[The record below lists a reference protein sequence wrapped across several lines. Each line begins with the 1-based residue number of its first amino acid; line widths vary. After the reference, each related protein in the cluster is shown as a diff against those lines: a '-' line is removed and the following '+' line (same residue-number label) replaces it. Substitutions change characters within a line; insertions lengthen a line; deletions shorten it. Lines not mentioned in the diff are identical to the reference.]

1 MIDFDNPSIA
11 VALLAIIVGL
21 RLALYIVERVMAAR
35 PAEPV
40 APVISP
46 DDVAAE
52 TLTPLEDVPA
62 EAVSH
67 PLKEGQHPFR
77 FVTEILDSAFI
88 AVFLVFFL
96 IRPFVLQAFFIPSE
110 SMVPTLQTGDK
121 LLAAKFTYSLR
132 EPRHQEVVVFHA
144 PKDALETSNQSY
156 DPKHPI
162 DYVKRVIG
170 LPGDRVHVVANDG
183 VYVND
188 TKLNEP
194 YLAEIPS
201 YNFPTDAAG
210 LAPPE
215 VALYP
220 QVYDKNIKPLVEN
233 KELVV
238 PPGYIFVLGDNR
250 NRSHDSHAWG
260 FVPRKELVGRVLFI
274 FWPLNRMGFV
284 H

>member
-1 MIDFDNPSIA
+1 MINFDDPSIA

-35 PAEPV
+35 PAELV

-52 TLTPLEDVPA
+52 TLAPLEDVPA
-62 EAVSH
+62 APVSL
-67 PLKEGQHPFR
+67 PLKEAQHPFR

-121 LLAAKFTYSLR
+121 LLASKFTYSLR
-132 EPRHQEVVVFHA
+132 EPRHQEIVVFHA
-144 PKDALETSNQSY
+144 PKDALETLNQTY

-183 VYVND
+183 VYVNG
-188 TKLNEP
+188 TKLDEP
-194 YLAEIPS
+194 YLAEIPT
-201 YNFPTDAAG
+201 YDFPTDAAG
-210 LAPPE
+210 LVTSVTP
-215 VALYP
+215 YP
-220 QVYDKNIKPLVEN
+220 QVDEKLKPLIEQ
-233 KELVV
+233 KDLVV
-238 PPGYIFVLGDNR
+238 PPGYLFVLGDNR
-250 NRSHDSHAWG
+250 NKSHDSHAWG
-260 FVPRKELVGRVLFI
+260 FVPRNELVGKVLFI